1 MEAEYDIIVIGGG
14 PAGYTASIY
23 TCRAGLKTLLIAG
36 LEAGGQLM
44 LTREVENYPGF
55 SKGVIGPDLMENMR
69 QQAESQGAEIIY
81 DNATSV
87 NFKTYPYEVY
97 VNESR
102 YTAKAVIVATVASPK
117 WLGLESEK
125 RLLGRGLSSCATCD
139 GPLFRGTE
147 TSVVVGGGDSAMEYA
162 LFLANIV
169 SKVVVVHRR
178 DSLRASKVLA
188 ERALN
193 NPKITFV
200 WNSVVVDILG
210 EKKVEG
216 VRVRNLKTG
225 EITDIGCQSVF
236 IAIGHK
242 PNTEILAGQLEV
254 DEEGYIKVYDRMCTS
269 VPGVFAAGDVHDKRY
284 RQAVT
289 AAGFGCMAGMEA
301 IWFIQTGGPEKL
313 RQARG

>member
-1 MEAEYDIIVIGGG
+1 
-14 PAGYTASIY
+14 
-23 TCRAGLKTLLIAG
+23 
-36 LEAGGQLM
+36 
-44 LTREVENYPGF
+44 
-55 SKGVIGPDLMENMR
+55 
-69 QQAESQGAEIIY
+69 
-81 DNATSV
+81 
-87 NFKTYPYEVY
+87 
-97 VNESR
+97 
-102 YTAKAVIVATVASPK
+102 
-117 WLGLESEK
+117 
-125 RLLGRGLSSCATCD
+125 
-139 GPLFRGTE
+139 
-147 TSVVVGGGDSAMEYA
+147 
-162 LFLANIV
+162 
-169 SKVVVVHRR
+169 VVHRR

-242 PNTEILAGQLEV
+242 PNTEIFAGQLEV